1 MNEGLRAL
9 ILAGGYATRLRPL
22 SCTRPKA
29 LFPVAGKPMLEWLL
43 DGLSAQ
49 GIEAA
54 VLAVNYLEDR
64 IKLRFG
70 SRHGDMRIKYSKEP
84 HPLGTAGP
92 IKYAK
97 GLLEGHGPF
106 LVLNGDIMNE
116 LSVADMLEFHM
127 GKGAAATMAL
137 HEVEDASRFGAV
149 ELGEGMGIKRFV
161 EKPKPGH
168 EPSRLINAGMYILE
182 PEVFDLIPDG
192 RKVSL
197 EREIFPKLAE
207 AGRLFGYRYEG
218 LWLDIGKFDDYIRAN
233 RVYLERV
240 FRNPRRYRLHA
251 LAPPPN
257 AAIEPPSF
265 VSDEAK
271 IGEGARVGP
280 YASIGEGSV
289 LARRAQVKES
299 ILFEGVEV
307 GEGSVIEASI
317 IGEGCR
323 IGRGVRIGPGCVL
336 GDMVQ
341 INDGVA
347 VSNGAVVCHFKEIDA
362 NVSGPAT
369 VF

>member
-1 MNEGLRAL
+1 MRAL

-70 SRHGDMRIKYSKEP
+70 SRHGDMKIKYSKEP

-127 GKGAAATMAL
+127 GRRASATVAL
-137 HEVEDASRFGAV
+137 HEVEDVSRFGAV
-149 ELGEGMGIKRFV
+149 ELGEGMRIRRFV
-161 EKPKPGH
+161 EKPRPGQ

-207 AGRLFGYRYEG
+207 AGRLFGYRYDG
-218 LWLDIGKFDDYIRAN
+218 LWLDIGKFEDYVRAN
-233 RVYLERV
+233 RAYLERISS
-240 FRNPRRYRLHA
+240 NPKRYRLHP
-251 LAPPPN
+251 LTPPPN
-257 AAIEPPSF
+257 ASIKPPSF
-265 VSDEAK
+265 VSDEAE
-271 IGEGARVGP
+271 IGEGASVGP
-280 YASIGEGSV
+280 YASIGDGSI
-289 LARRAQVKES
+289 LAMRAEVRES

-341 INDGVA
+341 VNDGVTISEG
-347 VSNGAVVCHFKEIDA
+347 VVVCHFKEIDA
-362 NVSGPAT
+362 NVTGPVN